1 MLLSKLFRNSNFS
14 NIKRI
19 IFYYKGKI
27 DAARVFY
34 HLYCVEFPFK
44 IERFRVKVELSTVR
58 GYLKL
63 TSLLG
68 GGGSEGAPTCN
79 IMPLVSGMIYLV
91 VYGGRLLLSQKLI
104 VLPQIKLTFSTKGF
118 FATSTASPH
127 CYKSYLILSVILL
140 I

>member
-34 HLYCVEFPFK
+34 HLFCVEFPSVLK
-44 IERFRVKVELSTVR
+44 IERFRVKVELLTLR

-68 GGGSEGAPTCN
+68 GRGFGGGANLQHYATGFGYD
-79 IMPLVSGMIYLV
+79 LF
-91 VYGGRLLLSQKLI
+91 GRVWRTVAAQSK
-104 VLPQIKLTFSTKGF
+104 TFSFTTNKTDF
-118 FATSTASPH
+118 FDERVL
-127 CYKSYLILSVILL
+127 CY
-140 I
+140 